1 VYICWLL
8 CEIHLFQ
15 SCTFCEW
22 IDMKKSLLSQIKIP
36 ATESKREYLK
46 QMEEMHERWTK

>member
-1 VYICWLL
+1 
-8 CEIHLFQ
+8 
-15 SCTFCEW
+15 
-22 IDMKKSLLSQIKIP
+22 MKMSLLSQIKIP